1 MIYSF
6 FSFLH
11 LNLLPHIS
19 YIRRQVRAQL
29 VDLVMKPPLN
39 LDPALSAAESEKSPQ
54 TTTAAANASTSGS
67 AAANAAAAVAGVKSK
82 RAPEP
87 LLKCLAAGLFLNAA
101 MLIDDDNHSGST
113 SLNAFNQQSPGG
125 GGLGNKLATAPRPL
139 RVVPVPMPVSSAA
152 TISAAGGGGDSS
164 GERDTW
170 ASGAAKLEAS
180 LRAFVAQTQQQRDA
194 ATLALS
200 SGGLASGRGSSTAAA
215 GTTAAY
221 ATSASGQPV
230 DLHPG
235 STLFG
240 KRKPPR
246 CVVFAELVI
255 TTRPYMRTCTAVDPH
270 WLVEFAPTHFKVEV
284 VPTAQEKGALGPGGR
299 VLGKPSAVPK
309 RPVKRN
315 FMVN

>member
-1 MIYSF
+1 MDT
-6 FSFLH
+6 FLV
-11 LNLLPHIS
+11 
-19 YIRRQVRAQL
+19 RQVRAQL

-54 TTTAAANASTSGS
+54 ATTAAANASTSGS
-67 AAANAAAAVAGVKSK
+67 AAATAAAAVAGVKSK

-101 MLIDDDNHSGST
+101 MLIDDDNHSGSA
-113 SLNAFNQQSPGG
+113 SRNAFNQQSPGG
-125 GGLGNKLATAPRPL
+125 GGLGHKLATAPRPL
-139 RVVPVPMPVSSAA
+139 RVVPVHMPVSSAA
-152 TISAAGGGGDSS
+152 AISAAGCGGDSS
-164 GERDTW
+164 GERGTW
-170 ASGAAKLEAS
+170 ASGAEKLEAS
-180 LRAFVAQTQQQRDA
+180 LRAFVAQTQQQRAA

-200 SGGLASGRGSSTAAA
+200 TGGLASGSGSSTAAA

-284 VPTAQEKGALGPGGR
+284 VPTVQEKGALGPGGR
-299 VLGKPSAVPK
+299 VLDKPSAVPK